1 MMTRRVATRRRGAA
15 TGAAMAVGMLLVLT
29 ACGSG
34 TSDSANSAGSG
45 SGGTAA
51 KEVTVR
57 QTSLGN
63 LLVDD
68 RGMTMYAFAADSK
81 GHSVCEG
88 SCLTYWPPV
97 AGSEKAHVAKQ
108 VKASV
113 GTTTRKDGSTQ
124 LTVAGYP
131 MYTYVGDAAAGQAN
145 GQGKNLSGGLWW
157 VVAPNGS
164 WIKTSGGSGASP
176 ASGGN

>member
-1 MMTRRVATRRRGAA
+1 
-15 TGAAMAVGMLLVLT
+15 MLLLLA
-29 ACGSG
+29 ACGSNGGDNG
-34 TSDSANSAGSG
+34 TASAGS
-45 SGGTAA
+45 SAANGGTTA

-57 QTSLGN
+57 STDAGTA
-63 LLVDD
+63 LVDD
-68 RGMTMYAFAADSK
+68 QGRTMYAFAADSK
-81 GHSVCEG
+81 GHSACAG

-97 AGSEKAHVAKQ
+97 SGAEKAHVGKQ
-108 VKASV
+108 VKAAV
-113 GTTTRKDGSTQ
+113 GTITRKDGSTQ

-131 MYTYVGDAAAGQAN
+131 MYTYVGDSAAGQAN

-176 ASGGN
+176 ASGGNGGY